1 MLSLAA
7 QSPDQVAG
15 VRPNGLEDTPM
26 FKVNVNAAKAEAMG
40 VALSDINQTIST
52 AFGSSYVNDSSTR
65 AGEKLYVQAGA
76 PFRMLPDNINQ
87 WYVRNASGTMAPL
100 SAYSSTEWTY
110 GSPRL
115 ERYNGIPSMEILGEA
130 AAGKSTGDAMKFMA
144 DLVAKLPAGV
154 GYSWTGLSYQEAL
167 SSNQAPAL
175 YAISLV
181 VVFLPSPHSMRAG
194 QFRSR

>member
-1 MLSLAA
+1 
-7 QSPDQVAG
+7 
-15 VRPNGLEDTPM
+15 M

-52 AFGSSYVNDSSTR
+52 AFGSSYVNDFLNQGR
-65 AGEKLYVQAGA
+65 VKKVYVEAGT

-115 ERYNGIPSMEILGEA
+115 ERYNGIPSMDLGEA
-130 AAGKSTGDAMKFMA
+130 AAGKSTSDAMKFMGNDRLSFRQA
-144 DLVAKLPAGV
+144 SATHGPDYRIGSVILKSGSCAVCDF
-154 GYSWTGLSYQEAL
+154 TGRGC
-167 SSNQAPAL
+167 SS
-175 YAISLV
+175 
-181 VVFLPSPHSMRAG
+181 PSPHSAAG

>member
-1 MLSLAA
+1 MKKS
-7 QSPDQVAG
+7 VC
-15 VRPNGLEDTPM
+15 
-26 FKVNVNAAKAEAMG
+26 
-40 VALSDINQTIST
+40 
-52 AFGSSYVNDSSTR
+52 R
-65 AGEKLYVQAGA
+65 AGT

-144 DLVAKLPAGV
+144 DRSQNFRQASATHGPDCRIRKRYPQIRLPR
-154 GYSWTGLSYQEAL
+154 YMPFHWLWC
-167 SSNQAPAL
+167 SS
-175 YAISLV
+175 
-181 VVFLPSPHSMRAG
+181 PSPHFMKAG

>member
-1 MLSLAA
+1 
-7 QSPDQVAG
+7 
-15 VRPNGLEDTPM
+15 
-26 FKVNVNAAKAEAMG
+26 
-40 VALSDINQTIST
+40 
-52 AFGSSYVNDSSTR
+52 
-65 AGEKLYVQAGA
+65 
-76 PFRMLPDNINQ
+76 MLPDNINQ

-144 DLVAKLPAGV
+144 DTVAKLPAGV

-167 SSNQAPAL
+167 SSNQLPR
-175 YAISLV
+175 YMPFHWSWCSS
-181 VVFLPSPHSMRAG
+181 PSPHFMKAG

>member
-1 MLSLAA
+1 
-7 QSPDQVAG
+7 
-15 VRPNGLEDTPM
+15 
-26 FKVNVNAAKAEAMG
+26 
-40 VALSDINQTIST
+40 
-52 AFGSSYVNDSSTR
+52 
-65 AGEKLYVQAGA
+65 
-76 PFRMLPDNINQ
+76 MLPDNINQ

-144 DLVAKLPAGV
+144 DPSQNFRQASATHGPDCRIRKRYPQIRLPR
-154 GYSWTGLSYQEAL
+154 YMPFHWSWC
-167 SSNQAPAL
+167 SS
-175 YAISLV
+175 
-181 VVFLPSPHSMRAG
+181 PSPHFMKAG

>member
-1 MLSLAA
+1 MY
-7 QSPDQVAG
+7 VEAG
-15 VRPNGLEDTPM
+15 T
-26 FKVNVNAAKAEAMG
+26 
-40 VALSDINQTIST
+40 
-52 AFGSSYVNDSSTR
+52 
-65 AGEKLYVQAGA
+65 

-144 DLVAKLPAGV
+144 DPG
-154 GYSWTGLSYQEAL
+154 
-167 SSNQAPAL
+167 
-175 YAISLV
+175 
-181 VVFLPSPHSMRAG
+181 R
-194 QFRSR
+194 

>member
-1 MLSLAA
+1 
-7 QSPDQVAG
+7 
-15 VRPNGLEDTPM
+15 M

-52 AFGSSYVNDSSTR
+52 AFGSSYVNDFLNQG
-65 AGEKLYVQAGA
+65 AGEKKCMSRAGT

-144 DLVAKLPAGV
+144 DPG
-154 GYSWTGLSYQEAL
+154 
-167 SSNQAPAL
+167 
-175 YAISLV
+175 
-181 VVFLPSPHSMRAG
+181 R
-194 QFRSR
+194 

>member
-1 MLSLAA
+1 
-7 QSPDQVAG
+7 
-15 VRPNGLEDTPM
+15 M

-52 AFGSSYVNDSSTR
+52 AFGSSYVNDFLNR
-65 AGEKLYVQAGA
+65 AGEKVYVRAGT

-144 DLVAKLPAGV
+144 DPSLNFRQASATHGPDYRIRKRYPQIRLLRCMRFHW
-154 GYSWTGLSYQEAL
+154 SWC
-167 SSNQAPAL
+167 SS
-175 YAISLV
+175 
-181 VVFLPSPHSMRAG
+181 PSPHSMRAG

>member
-1 MLSLAA
+1 
-7 QSPDQVAG
+7 
-15 VRPNGLEDTPM
+15 M

-40 VALSDINQTIST
+40 VELSPISNQALST
-52 AFGSSYVNDSSTR
+52 AFGSSYVNDFLNQGR
-65 AGEKLYVQAGA
+65 VKKVYVQAGT

-130 AAGKSTGDAMKFMA
+130 AAGKSTGDAMKFTLA
-144 DLVAKLPAGV
+144 ELVAKLPAGV

-181 VVFLPSPHSMRAG
+181 VVFLALACVVLKAG
-194 QFRSR
+194 QFHSR

>member
-1 MLSLAA
+1 
-7 QSPDQVAG
+7 
-15 VRPNGLEDTPM
+15 
-26 FKVNVNAAKAEAMG
+26 
-40 VALSDINQTIST
+40 
-52 AFGSSYVNDSSTR
+52 
-65 AGEKLYVQAGA
+65 
-76 PFRMLPDNINQ
+76 MLPDNINQ

-144 DLVAKLPAGV
+144 DPSLNFRLASATHGPDCRIRKRYPQTVLPR
-154 GYSWTGLSYQEAL
+154 YMPFHWSWC
-167 SSNQAPAL
+167 SS
-175 YAISLV
+175 
-181 VVFLPSPHSMRAG
+181 PSPHFMKAG

>member
-1 MLSLAA
+1 M
-7 QSPDQVAG
+7 
-15 VRPNGLEDTPM
+15 
-26 FKVNVNAAKAEAMG
+26 
-40 VALSDINQTIST
+40 
-52 AFGSSYVNDSSTR
+52 YVR
-65 AGEKLYVQAGA
+65 AGT

-144 DLVAKLPAGV
+144 DPVAKLPAGSATH
-154 GYSWTGLSYQEAL
+154 GPDYRIRKRYPQIRLLRCMPFHWSWC
-167 SSNQAPAL
+167 SS
-175 YAISLV
+175 
-181 VVFLPSPHSMRAG
+181 PSPHSMRAG

>member
-1 MLSLAA
+1 M
-7 QSPDQVAG
+7 
-15 VRPNGLEDTPM
+15 
-26 FKVNVNAAKAEAMG
+26 KV
-40 VALSDINQTIST
+40 
-52 AFGSSYVNDSSTR
+52 
-65 AGEKLYVQAGA
+65 YVQAGT

-144 DLVAKLPAGV
+144 DLVAKLPAG
-154 GYSWTGLSYQEAL
+154 
-167 SSNQAPAL
+167 APATMDRT
-175 YAISLV
+175 V
-181 VVFLPSPHSMRAG
+181 VSGSVILKPGLHCMPFHWSWCSSPSPHSMRAG